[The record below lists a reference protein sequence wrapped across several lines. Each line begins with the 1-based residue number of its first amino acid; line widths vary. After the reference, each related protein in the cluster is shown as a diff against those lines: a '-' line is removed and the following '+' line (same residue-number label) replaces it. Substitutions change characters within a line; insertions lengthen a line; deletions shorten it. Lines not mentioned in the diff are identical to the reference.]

1 LIPDGCVLLITGS
14 RHLTRPWGC
23 GRLSHVRPAL
33 VIHGGARGADRLAG
47 GFFGKVAPV
56 EVVEPDWSTGD
67 GAGIVRNGVMLERAQ
82 ERARD
87 LGVALHALALWDGA
101 SPGTANMIGRI
112 KRAGVPLTVLR
123 QLPPSVDKWG
133 EDLREELDEVA
144 GRWLADR
151 VEVGQAATKE
161 QISKADLHAEG
172 VVRAT
177 FAWRAVNIAPP
188 PERLGV

>member
-1 LIPDGCVLLITGS
+1 MIPDGCVLLITGS
-14 RHLTRPWGC
+14 RHLARPWGC
-23 GRLSHVRPAL
+23 GRLSNLRPVL

-101 SPGTANMIGRI
+101 STGTANMLARLR
-112 KRAGVPLTVLR
+112 RAEVPVFILR
-123 QLPPSVDKWG
+123 QLAADVGDWS
-133 EDLREELDEVA
+133 EDLREELDETA

-151 VEVGQAATKE
+151 VEVGKAATKE

-172 VVRAT
+172 VVRAA
-177 FAWRAVNIAPP
+177 FAWRKVSPAS
-188 PERLGV
+188 

>member
-1 LIPDGCVLLITGS
+1 MIPDGCVLLITGS

-23 GRLSHVRPAL
+23 GRLSHLRPAL

-47 GFFGKVAPV
+47 DFFGKVAPV
-56 EVVEPDWSTGD
+56 EVVEADWSTGK
-67 GAGIVRNGVMLERAQ
+67 GAGIERNGVMLERAR

-101 SPGTANMIGRI
+101 STGTANMLSRLR
-112 KRAGVPLTVLR
+112 RAEVPVLVLR
-123 QLPPSVDKWG
+123 QLAPDVDKWS
-133 EDLREELDEVA
+133 EDLREEVDEVA

-151 VEVGQAATKE
+151 VEVGKAATKE

-172 VVRAT
+172 VVRAA
-177 FAWRAVNIAPP
+177 FAWRAVNIAPAS
-188 PERLGV
+188 

>member
-1 LIPDGCVLLITGS
+1 MIPDGCVLLITGS
-14 RHLTRPWGC
+14 RHLARPWGC

-47 GFFGKVAPV
+47 GFFGNVAPV
-56 EVVEPDWSTGD
+56 EVVEADWSTGK
-67 GAGIVRNGVMLERAQ
+67 GAGIERNGAMLERAQ

-87 LGVALHALALWDGA
+87 LGVGLFAIALWDGA
-101 SPGTANMIGRI
+101 SAGTANMLSRL
-112 KRAGVPLTVLR
+112 KRAGVPVLVLR
-123 QLPPSVDKWG
+123 QLAPDVEAWS

-151 VEVGQAATKE
+151 VGVGKAATKE

-177 FAWRAVNIAPP
+177 FAWHKVSPAS
-188 PERLGV
+188 

>member
-23 GRLSHVRPAL
+23 GRLSHVKPAL

-47 GFFGKVAPV
+47 DFFGKVAPV

-112 KRAGVPLTVLR
+112 KRAGAPLTVLR

-161 QISKADLHAEG
+161 QIAKADLHAEG
-172 VVRAT
+172 VVRAA
-177 FAWRAVNIAPP
+177 FAWRPSPTVSGSAV
-188 PERLGV
+188 

>member
-1 LIPDGCVLLITGS
+1 MIPDGCVLLITGS
-14 RHLTRPWGC
+14 RHLARPWGC

-47 GFFGKVAPV
+47 DFFGKVAPV

-112 KRAGVPLTVLR
+112 RRAGVPLTVLR

-151 VEVGQAATKE
+151 VEVGKAATKE

-177 FAWRAVNIAPP
+177 FAWHKVSPAS
-188 PERLGV
+188 